1 MKHLVACLAATAA
14 LAVVPPSTTALLP
27 TPACDALLSQALPMI
42 NAAFT
47 PVAQALTPVF
57 TAFCTNPSPAPPPAP
72 PAPSPLGRL

>member
-1 MKHLVACLAATAA
+1 
-14 LAVVPPSTTALLP
+14 
-27 TPACDALLSQALPMI
+27 MI

-72 PAPSPLGRL
+72 PAPPGPASASSPVPDPLF